1 MPSVYQMFEVLQKNC
16 IYNVTKL
23 PEKRV
28 KIIIVSNLKVH
39 ESDIGQLV
47 KLMHYRLDMSFI
59 TISKCHSILAC
70 SGIYWSEKYT
80 MMLHYNMNFN
90 KA

>member
-1 MPSVYQMFEVLQKNC
+1 MPNVYQMSEVLQKNC
-16 IYNVTKL
+16 VYNITKL
-23 PEKRV
+23 LEKRV
-28 KIIIVSNLKVH
+28 ISVSNPKVH

-47 KLMHYRLDMSFI
+47 KLMQYRLDMSFI

-80 MMLHYNMNFN
+80 VMFHYHMNFN

>member
-1 MPSVYQMFEVLQKNC
+1 MPNVYQMSEVLQKNC
-16 IYNVTKL
+16 IYNITKL

-28 KIIIVSNLKVH
+28 KIINGNNLKVH

-47 KLMHYRLDMSFI
+47 KLMQYRLDMSII
-59 TISKCHSILAC
+59 TISKCHSIIAW

-80 MMLHYNMNFN
+80 VMFTTI
-90 KA
+90 